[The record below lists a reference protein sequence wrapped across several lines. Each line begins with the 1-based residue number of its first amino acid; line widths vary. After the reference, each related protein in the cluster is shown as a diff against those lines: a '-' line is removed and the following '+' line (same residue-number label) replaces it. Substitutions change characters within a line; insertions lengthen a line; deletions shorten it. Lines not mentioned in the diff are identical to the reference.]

1 MPNIENNT
9 VLIGGMGYVGSAI
22 VDYFNS
28 KDMATTI
35 IDNNIYNKKINEK
48 KNNQYINIDTRK
60 VDDLLKYN
68 FSNKNIIILSGL
80 VGDPITAKYPE
91 ASIEINENS
100 LIKFISKLENYKKLI
115 FISTCSNYGLSE
127 SEEPLNEKAALNPIS
142 LYSKSKVAVETFLT
156 KSNKDYTILRFATAF
171 GHSSNMRFDLTLNEF
186 TALQYF
192 NKYLEVYDYETSRP
206 YCHVKDFARVIKKI
220 ILSDKKITNKEI
232 FNVGSDENNISKKDL
247 ISLIAKKTGNKNY
260 KLIEDSKDKRNYIVD
275 FSKVKKELEFTPE
288 FNIED
293 GIEEIINKLEDDEY
307 ALNKNF
313 DMLFNY
319 YGNYSIPK
327 NNLKI

>member
-9 VLIGGMGYVGSAI
+9 VLIGGMGYVGSAL

-28 KDMATTI
+28 KDMATTV
-35 IDNNIYNKKINEK
+35 IDNNIYSKKIKEK
-48 KNNQYINIDTRK
+48 ENNQYINIDTRK

-68 FSNKNIIILSGL
+68 FLNKNIIILSGL

-127 SEEPLNEKAALNPIS
+127 SEEPLNEEAALNPIS

-186 TALQYF
+186 TAMQYF

-206 YCHVKDFARVIKKI
+206 YCHVKDFARVIEKI
-220 ILSDKKITNKEI
+220 ILFDKKITNKQI
-232 FNVGSDENNISKKDL
+232 FNVGSDKNNISKKDL

-275 FSKVKKELEFTPE
+275 FSKVKKELKFTPE

-293 GIEEIINKLEDDEY
+293 GIEEIINKLEGDEY
-307 ALNKNF
+307 ELNKNF

-319 YGNYSIPK
+319 YGNYLIPK
-327 NNLKI
+327 NNLEI

>member
-28 KDMATTI
+28 KDMSTTV
-35 IDNNIYNKKINEK
+35 IDNNIYSKKIKEK
-48 KNNQYINIDTRK
+48 ENNQYINIDTRK

-68 FSNKNIIILSGL
+68 FLNKNIIILSGL

-127 SEEPLNEKAALNPIS
+127 SEEPLNEEAALNPIS

-186 TALQYF
+186 TAMQYF

-206 YCHVKDFARVIKKI
+206 YCHVKDFARVIEKI
-220 ILSDKKITNKEI
+220 ILFDKKITNKQI
-232 FNVGSDENNISKKDL
+232 FNVGSDKNNISKKDL

-275 FSKVKKELEFTPE
+275 FSKVKKELKFTPE
-288 FNIED
+288 FNIAD
-293 GIEEIINKLEDDEY
+293 GVEEIINKLEGDEY
-307 ALNKNF
+307 KLNKNF

-319 YGNYSIPK
+319 YGNYLIPK
-327 NNLKI
+327 NNLEI

>member
-28 KDMATTI
+28 KDMSTTV
-35 IDNNIYNKKINEK
+35 IDNNIYSKKIIEK
-48 KNNQYINIDTRK
+48 ENNQYINIDTRK

-68 FSNKNIIILSGL
+68 FLNKNIIILSGL

-127 SEEPLNEKAALNPIS
+127 SEEPLNEEAALNPIS

-186 TALQYF
+186 TAMQYF

-206 YCHVKDFARVIKKI
+206 YCHVKDFARVIEKI
-220 ILSDKKITNKEI
+220 ILFDKKITNKQI
-232 FNVGSDENNISKKDL
+232 FNVGSDKNNISKKDL

-275 FSKVKKELEFTPE
+275 FSKVKKELKFTPE
-288 FNIED
+288 FNIAD
-293 GIEEIINKLEDDEY
+293 GVEEIINKLEGDEY
-307 ALNKNF
+307 KLNKNF

-319 YGNYSIPK
+319 YGNYLIPK
-327 NNLKI
+327 NNLEI

>member
-1 MPNIENNT
+1 
-9 VLIGGMGYVGSAI
+9 MGYVGSAI
-22 VDYFNS
+22 VDYFNT
-28 KDMATTI
+28 KDMATTV
-35 IDNNIYNKKINEK
+35 IDNNIYSKKIIEK
-48 KNNQYINIDTRK
+48 ENNQYINIDTRK

-68 FSNKNIIILSGL
+68 FLNKNIIILSGL

-127 SEEPLNEKAALNPIS
+127 SEEPLNEEAALNPIS

-186 TALQYF
+186 TAMQYF

-206 YCHVKDFARVIKKI
+206 YCHVKDFARVIEKI
-220 ILSDKKITNKEI
+220 ILFDKKITNKQI
-232 FNVGSDENNISKKDL
+232 FNVGSDKNNISKKDL

-275 FSKVKKELEFTPE
+275 FSKVKKELKFTPE
-288 FNIED
+288 FNIAD
-293 GIEEIINKLEDDEY
+293 GVEEIINKLEGDEY
-307 ALNKNF
+307 KLNKNF

-319 YGNYSIPK
+319 YGNYLIPK
-327 NNLKI
+327 NNLEI

>member
-28 KDMATTI
+28 KDMSTTV
-35 IDNNIYNKKINEK
+35 IDNNIYSKKIKEK
-48 KNNQYINIDTRK
+48 ENNQYINIDTRK

-127 SEEPLNEKAALNPIS
+127 SEEPLNEEAVLNPIS

-186 TALQYF
+186 TAMQYF

-206 YCHVKDFARVIKKI
+206 YCHVKDFARVIEKI
-220 ILSDKKITNKEI
+220 ILFDKKITNKEI
-232 FNVGSDENNISKKDL
+232 FNVGSDKNNISKKDL

-260 KLIEDSKDKRNYIVD
+260 KLIDDSKDKRNYIVD

-288 FNIED
+288 FDIED
-293 GIEEIINKLEDDEY
+293 GIEEIINKLEGDEY
-307 ALNKNF
+307 ELNKNF

-327 NNLKI
+327 NNLEN

>member
-28 KDMATTI
+28 KDMSTTV
-35 IDNNIYNKKINEK
+35 IDNNIYSKKIKEK
-48 KNNQYINIDTRK
+48 ENNQYINIDTRK

-68 FSNKNIIILSGL
+68 FLNKNIIILSGL

-127 SEEPLNEKAALNPIS
+127 SEEPLNEEAALNPIS

-186 TALQYF
+186 TAMQYF

-206 YCHVKDFARVIKKI
+206 YCHVKDFARVIEKI
-220 ILSDKKITNKEI
+220 ILFDKKITNKQI
-232 FNVGSDENNISKKDL
+232 FNVGSDRNNISKKDL

-275 FSKVKKELEFTPE
+275 FSKVKKELKFTPE
-288 FNIED
+288 FNIAD
-293 GIEEIINKLEDDEY
+293 GIEEIINKLEGDEY
-307 ALNKNF
+307 KLNKNF

-319 YGNYSIPK
+319 YGNYLIPK
-327 NNLKI
+327 II

>member
-9 VLIGGMGYVGSAI
+9 VLIGGMGYVGSAL

-28 KDMATTI
+28 KDMATTV
-35 IDNNIYNKKINEK
+35 IDNNIYSKKIKEK
-48 KNNQYINIDTRK
+48 ENNQYINIDTRK

-68 FSNKNIIILSGL
+68 FLNKNIIILSGL

-127 SEEPLNEKAALNPIS
+127 SEEPLNEEAALNPIS

-186 TALQYF
+186 TAMQYF

-206 YCHVKDFARVIKKI
+206 YCHVKDFARVIEKI
-220 ILSDKKITNKEI
+220 ILLDKKITNKQI
-232 FNVGSDENNISKKDL
+232 FNVGSDKNNISKKDL

-275 FSKVKKELEFTPE
+275 FSKVKKELKFTPE

-293 GIEEIINKLEDDEY
+293 GIEEIINKLEGDEY
-307 ALNKNF
+307 ELNKNF

-319 YGNYSIPK
+319 YGNYLIPK
-327 NNLKI
+327 NNLEI

>member
-28 KDMATTI
+28 KDMSTTV
-35 IDNNIYNKKINEK
+35 IDNNIYSKKIKEK
-48 KNNQYINIDTRK
+48 ENNQYINIDTRK

-68 FSNKNIIILSGL
+68 FLNKNIIILSGL

-127 SEEPLNEKAALNPIS
+127 SEEPLNEEAALNPIS

-186 TALQYF
+186 TAMQYF

-206 YCHVKDFARVIKKI
+206 YCHVKDFARVIEKI
-220 ILSDKKITNKEI
+220 ILFDKKITNKQI
-232 FNVGSDENNISKKDL
+232 FNVGSDRNNISKKDL

-275 FSKVKKELEFTPE
+275 FSKVKKELKFTPE
-288 FNIED
+288 FNIAD
-293 GIEEIINKLEDDEY
+293 GIEEIINKLEGDEY
-307 ALNKNF
+307 KLNKNF

-319 YGNYSIPK
+319 YGNYLIPK
-327 NNLKI
+327 NNLEI

>member
-22 VDYFNS
+22 VDYFNT
-28 KDMATTI
+28 KDMATTV
-35 IDNNIYNKKINEK
+35 IDNNIYSKKIKEK
-48 KNNQYINIDTRK
+48 ENNQYINIDTRK

-68 FSNKNIIILSGL
+68 FLNKNIIILSGL

-127 SEEPLNEKAALNPIS
+127 SEEPLNEEAALNPIS

-186 TALQYF
+186 TAMQYF

-206 YCHVKDFARVIKKI
+206 YCHVKDFARVIEKI
-220 ILSDKKITNKEI
+220 ILFDKKITNKQI
-232 FNVGSDENNISKKDL
+232 FNVGSDKNNISKKDL

-275 FSKVKKELEFTPE
+275 FSKVKKELKFTPE
-288 FNIED
+288 FNIAD
-293 GIEEIINKLEDDEY
+293 GVEEIINKLEGDEY
-307 ALNKNF
+307 KLNKNF

-319 YGNYSIPK
+319 YGNYLIPK
-327 NNLKI
+327 NNLEI